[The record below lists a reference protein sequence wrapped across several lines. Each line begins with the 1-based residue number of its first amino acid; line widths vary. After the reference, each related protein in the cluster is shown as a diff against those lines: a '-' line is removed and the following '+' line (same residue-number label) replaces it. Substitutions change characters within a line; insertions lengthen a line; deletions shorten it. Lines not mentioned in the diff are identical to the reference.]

1 MSEHMRTA
9 GVVVDVDADS
19 EDWLEVVHEA
29 WGGPEPSDADSRAPR
44 VDGAAAA
51 TAR

>member
-1 MSEHMRTA
+1 MRTA

-29 WGGPEPSDADSRAPR
+29 
-44 VDGAAAA
+44 
-51 TAR
+51 